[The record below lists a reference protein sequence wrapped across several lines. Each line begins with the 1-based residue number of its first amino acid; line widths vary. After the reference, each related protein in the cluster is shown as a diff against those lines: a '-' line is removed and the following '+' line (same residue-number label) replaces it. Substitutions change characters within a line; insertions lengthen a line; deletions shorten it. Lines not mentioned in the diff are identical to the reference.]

1 MSKKSYNLCAKGRA
15 AGARPTFRPMV
26 EALEDRLLPSFSWG
40 AINSVEVGSPDVVQ
54 NRPQQAAPL
63 ISSVQLS
70 GSADG
75 PAPLV
80 RLHRIRDAVATQG
93 RPTESI
99 SLNYAKIEPLQ
110 APDGGTFLKITLHNV
125 LIS

>member
-1 MSKKSYNLCAKGRA
+1 
-15 AGARPTFRPMV
+15 MV

-40 AINSVEVGSPDVVQ
+40 GMDGGLPDVVQ

-99 SLNYAKIEPLQ
+99 SLNYAQIDSLQ
-110 APDGGTFLKITLHNV
+110 APDGGTMEVIGMRKGGGNP
-125 LIS
+125 IS

>member
-1 MSKKSYNLCAKGRA
+1 MFKKSSNQSAKGRA

-40 AINSVEVGSPDVVQ
+40 VIEGGSPDVVQ

>member
-1 MSKKSYNLCAKGRA
+1 MSEKSSNLSAKGRA

-26 EALEDRLLPSFSWG
+26 EALEDRLLPSFSW
-40 AINSVEVGSPDVVQ
+40 IEVGSPDVVQ

-80 RLHRIRDAVATQG
+80 RLRRIVSDAVATQG
-93 RPTESI
+93 MQPLQIT
-99 SLNYAKIEPLQ
+99 LNHAKIDSLQ
-110 APDGGTFLKITLHNV
+110 PMEGGTTV
-125 LIS
+125 LIFARKAGGKEQ